1 MAVFRPLQ
9 SVRQFT
15 TRIVVNEQFVRQRIL
30 GDKEALIKRL
40 KRGGRFRFTRPPKN
54 AAVVI
59 PLCEMD
65 GRLSI
70 LFTLRSP
77 HLYNHGGQVS
87 FPGGKVDDTDA
98 SRSHTAVR
106 ECVEELGINR
116 DKIDVWVELQEF
128 PDRTRTFCITP
139 VLCFINDLEL
149 EELKP
154 SEEEVGDI
162 FTTPITSLIH
172 PSNQGYT
179 SFRNGWTFPVFPNCK
194 HQVWGMT
201 AVMTEVLLANA
212 FSEFYK
218 MKLRLPDKKRK
229 PFEKWL

>member
-65 GRLSI
+65 GR
-70 LFTLRSP
+70 
-77 HLYNHGGQVS
+77 